1 MGQDPRCLIGRLSML
16 VFFLNELSVSE
27 QVLDITEARRR
38 ALNLVRVLRRIRLK
52 QRNMAVNSAVSLK
65 NALLDQRY
73 SVSEVLAG
81 NEYTEEW
88 LLLKDIAD
96 RHPFAEGLGGQFDPE
111 THGVGY
117 DYYGREAI
125 AMGWA
130 DQLGTAVIS
139 FTGEVDWSEAH
150 LSVLRYEANANDD
163 IQETEVN
170 IRNFSEAEHV
180 LLHENWLKKTLT
192 NVSDLSVDALWENKS
207 DLFPFLRF
215 LDRTKDDLLALIQEK
230 VAYQHA
236 IARLIAVN
244 EDIAEWVA
252 TGVDQGEPVFRHK
265 TAKGEHDQ
273 RRDDAQWVDKD
284 GGEYYFGKHQYFDPK
299 RFVGRI
305 HFRVC
310 ATEKKAVIA
319 YLGRKLGV

>member
-1 MGQDPRCLIGRLSML
+1 ML

-27 QVLDITEARRR
+27 QVLEIAEARRR
-38 ALNLVRVLRRIRLK
+38 ALMLVRVLRKIRSK

-65 NALLDQRY
+65 NVLLDQRY

-88 LLLKDIAD
+88 LLLKDISD
-96 RHPFAEGLGGQFDPE
+96 RHPFAEGLGEQFDPE
-111 THGVGY
+111 TQGVGY
-117 DYYGREAI
+117 DYCGREAI
-125 AMGWA
+125 ALGWA

-139 FTGEVDWSEAH
+139 FAGESEWSEAH
-150 LSVLRYEANANDD
+150 LSVLRYEADSRHD
-163 IQETEVN
+163 IQESEVS
-170 IRNFSEAEHV
+170 IRNFSETEHV
-180 LLHENWLKKTLT
+180 LLHEDWLQKTLID
-192 NVSDLSVDALWENKS
+192 VEELSVNTLWENKS

-215 LDRTKDDLLALIQEK
+215 LDRTQHDLLELIKEK
-230 VAYQHA
+230 IAYQHA
-236 IARLIAVN
+236 IARLMAMN
-244 EDIAEWVA
+244 EDMAEWAA
-252 TGVDQGEPVFRHK
+252 TGVDQGEPIFRYK

-273 RRDDAQWVDKD
+273 RRNDAQWVDQD
-284 GGEYYFGKHQYFDPK
+284 GIEYYFGKHQYFDPK